1 MSLDSNASTA
11 GLSIATPQ
19 SINLDAETTAVKILG
34 GAIAPADL
42 VCTTTVEKLSIACQ
56 GMSQLDPHEQEAQ
69 DLLLE
74 FKENMTEQFP
84 FVVVDPYITSQSL
97 HQERPLL
104 WKAIIIA
111 ASHGNSYR
119 QMVLGADLMEDLT
132 KRLLLR
138 AEVSLDLLQALLVFI
153 AWYHYHTLVNPQITN
168 LLHLTK
174 ALINNMGLNRTQTT
188 YDRGKFFLDGHES
201 FKPRTQSSHGLESS
215 SCRGLEPQFNTSY
228 ILECCHKL
236 EEAGEYQSDVVL
248 AQLVRLQEIW
258 YRMSRSFPYD
268 ESLASRRPDAPVE
281 MFVRAWQKELET
293 FWASLPVESQQNSKP
308 PVQSIR
314 SASINCMSTQELL
327 LATYHTTQI
336 ALYEIDFPMCLPRVG
351 FQVFDRTGRLEFIYA
366 SLLATRKVFGVYS
379 SILVGR
385 LSGICFT
392 LWAQFNYALL
402 NAVKLLT
409 TEADGWDLQHA
420 RNVLTFP
427 DILHSQVT
435 SIEETI
441 SRRGL
446 VLENAMYGKDVFI
459 RFLRKVHHALRWY
472 ESSRVSRIEY
482 EGMDDKPTDPNGS
495 LETTDTGESLPVFDD
510 AFWQTLFDDNWMLVG
525 DGTST

>member
-1 MSLDSNASTA
+1 MSIS
-11 GLSIATPQ
+11 SI
-19 SINLDAETTAVKILG
+19 E
-34 GAIAPADL
+34 
-42 VCTTTVEKLSIACQ
+42 
-56 GMSQLDPHEQEAQ
+56 
-69 DLLLE
+69 LE
-74 FKENMTEQFP
+74 F
-84 FVVVDPYITSQSL
+84 
-97 HQERPLL
+97 
-104 WKAIIIA
+104 
-111 ASHGNSYR
+111 
-119 QMVLGADLMEDLT
+119 
-132 KRLLLR
+132 
-138 AEVSLDLLQALLVFI
+138 
-153 AWYHYHTLVNPQITN
+153 
-168 LLHLTK
+168 
-174 ALINNMGLNRTQTT
+174 LNRI
-188 YDRGKFFLDGHES
+188 S
-201 FKPRTQSSHGLESS
+201 A
-215 SCRGLEPQFNTSY
+215 SCRGLEPQFNTLY
-228 ILECCHKL
+228 ILECCHEL

-268 ESLASRRPDAPVE
+268 ESLASRRPDAPIE

-308 PVQSIR
+308 QVQSIR

-336 ALYEIDFPMCLPRVG
+336 ALYEIDFPTCLPQVG
-351 FQVFDRTGRLEFIYA
+351 VKVFDRTGRLEFIYA
-366 SLLATRKVFGVYS
+366 SLLATSKVFGVYS

-409 TEADGWDLQHA
+409 TEADGWDLQYA

-427 DILHSQVT
+427 DILHSQVR

-472 ESSRVSRIEY
+472 ESSRVSRIEL
-482 EGMDDKPTDPNGS
+482 EGMNDKPTDPNGS
-495 LETTDTGESLPVFDD
+495 LEATDTGESLPVFDD